1 MNVTLIILYFFVA
14 LGNSLWSYCCLHLTK
29 HEKERFKIL
38 SNINTPLGYFRAFL
52 RASLNE
58 RSLERY
64 NLIHISL
71 QIFLFYCILLHIYY
85 FFYVLNIRYL
95 QSWVSHG
102 LLIEY
107 YDEGA
112 FVRSPEANILPSVA
126 SGKIKIN
133 IL

>member
-1 MNVTLIILYFFVA
+1 MIIYLLFSFF
-14 LGNSLWSYCCLHLTK
+14 
-29 HEKERFKIL
+29 
-38 SNINTPLGYFRAFL
+38 
-52 RASLNE
+52 
-58 RSLERY
+58 
-64 NLIHISL
+64 
-71 QIFLFYCILLHIYY
+71 
-85 FFYVLNIRYL
+85 VLNIRYL

-126 SGKIKIN
+126 SGKFKIN